1 MQTNA
6 PTSPD
11 LPQDKTKRSMAIY
24 ATLACTLFAVVAG
37 VVIYN
42 NDNTQTRV
50 SAPVPDPVTEL
61 ESSPPIVQPIQEK
74 LLNAEDTITPV
85 TKETVA
91 TVQPSV
97 DQPIV
102 VEPPK
107 ELPPALPTLDQSASL
122 ILEKSKS
129 LSWLPNYTKL
139 LLTKDMMR
147 NFVTFVD
154 NLARGDLAA
163 KFTPL
168 QRPPAKFTVREVA
181 QYMYLDE
188 ASYKRYDVYVA
199 IINSFNIEL
208 AFEHYQ
214 QMMPLI
220 DEAYMEL
227 GYEKGSFSPVFIQA
241 IQTLL
246 DAPVVREPIKLI
258 APSAMYK
265 FSDENLERLPAA
277 QKFMLRIGPDNAT
290 KLRPKLQQIKLA
302 LEALD

>member
-11 LPQDKTKRSMAIY
+11 LPQDKTKRSMVIY
-24 ATLACTLFAVVAG
+24 ATLACTLLAVVAG

-50 SAPVPDPVTEL
+50 SVPDPVTEL
-61 ESSPPIVQPIQEK
+61 ESSPPVILPLQEK
-74 LLNAEDTITPV
+74 PLNAQDTTMPV
-85 TKETVA
+85 IKEKVA
-91 TVQPSV
+91 TAVPV
-97 DQPIV
+97 DQLVV

-107 ELPPALPTLDQSASL
+107 ELPPALPTLDQSDRL
-122 ILEKSKS
+122 LLEKSKP

-154 NLARGDLAA
+154 NLARGDLAT

-168 QRPPAKFTVREVA
+168 KRPTAKFTVRDVSAE
-181 QYMYLDE
+181 MYLDE
-188 ASYKRYDVYVA
+188 ASYKRYDIYVA

-214 QMMPLI
+214 QLMPLI

-227 GYEKGSFSPVFIQA
+227 GYEKDSFSAVFIQA

-246 DAPVVREPIKLI
+246 DAPIIREPIKLV

-265 FSDENLERLPAA
+265 FADENLEQLPAA

>member
-11 LPQDKTKRSMAIY
+11 LPQDKTKRSMVIY
-24 ATLACTLFAVVAG
+24 ATLACTLLAVVAG

-50 SAPVPDPVTEL
+50 SVPDPVTEL
-61 ESSPPIVQPIQEK
+61 ESSPPVILPLQEK
-74 LLNAEDTITPV
+74 PLNAQDTTMPV
-85 TKETVA
+85 IKEKVA
-91 TVQPSV
+91 TAVPV
-97 DQPIV
+97 DQLVV

-107 ELPPALPTLDQSASL
+107 ELPPALPTLDQSDRL
-122 ILEKSKS
+122 LLEKSKP

-154 NLARGDLAA
+154 NLARGDLAT

-168 QRPPAKFTVREVA
+168 KRPTAKFTVRDVSAE
-181 QYMYLDE
+181 MYLDE
-188 ASYKRYDVYVA
+188 ASYKRYDIYVA

-214 QMMPLI
+214 QLMPLI

-227 GYEKGSFSPVFIQA
+227 GYEKYSFSAVFIQA

-246 DAPVVREPIKLI
+246 DAPIIREPIKLV

-265 FSDENLERLPAA
+265 FADENLEQLPAA

>member
-11 LPQDKTKRSMAIY
+11 LPQDKTKRSMVIY
-24 ATLACTLFAVVAG
+24 ATLACTLLAVVAG

-50 SAPVPDPVTEL
+50 SVPDPVTEL
-61 ESSPPIVQPIQEK
+61 ESSPPVILPLQEK
-74 LLNAEDTITPV
+74 PLNAQDTTMPV
-85 TKETVA
+85 IKEKVA
-91 TVQPSV
+91 TAVPV
-97 DQPIV
+97 DQLGGG
-102 VEPPK
+102 EPPK
-107 ELPPALPTLDQSASL
+107 ELPPALPTLDQSDRL
-122 ILEKSKS
+122 LLEKSKP

-154 NLARGDLAA
+154 NLARGDLAT

-168 QRPPAKFTVREVA
+168 KRPTAKFTVRDVSAE
-181 QYMYLDE
+181 MYLDE
-188 ASYKRYDVYVA
+188 ASYKRYDIYVA

-214 QMMPLI
+214 QLMPLI

-227 GYEKGSFSPVFIQA
+227 GYEKYSFSAVFIQA

-246 DAPVVREPIKLI
+246 DAPIIREPIKLV

-265 FSDENLERLPAA
+265 FADENLEQLPAA